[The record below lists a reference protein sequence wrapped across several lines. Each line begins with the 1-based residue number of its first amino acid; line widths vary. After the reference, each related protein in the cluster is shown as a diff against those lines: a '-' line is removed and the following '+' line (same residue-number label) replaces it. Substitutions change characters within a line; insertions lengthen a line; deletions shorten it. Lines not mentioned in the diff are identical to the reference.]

1 MPFSFL
7 NTVMSWFLKKRIHQ
21 IELFMKYPI
30 EVQNETLTSL
40 INRAKNTEFGKK
52 HDFKSIKNYQTFSNR
67 IPLSDYENFYN
78 LINRSIK
85 GEQNIF
91 WSEPIKWFAQSSGT
105 TNSVSKFIP
114 VSNET
119 LEKCHFQAGKDAL
132 CLYINNNENSN
143 LFSGKSLRLG
153 GSKKLYEN
161 NNHFFG
167 DLSAIMIDNL
177 PIWAEMI
184 STPNNEISLMEKWDE
199 KVEAII
205 ENTINENVT
214 SLAGVPSWMLT
225 LLNNVLEKTKKTNIS
240 EIWGNLEVYF
250 HGGVNF
256 NPYRQEFK
264 KILSNDM
271 QFYETYNASEGF
283 FAIQDLN
290 NSNELLLMLDY
301 GIYYEFI
308 EMDSYGLLN
317 QKVINLSE
325 VKKNINYAIVIST
338 NSGLWRYKIGDTI
351 KFTSI
356 SPYRIQISG
365 RTKSFINAFG
375 EELIIENAEKALT
388 KTLLSHKLNIVEY
401 TVAPFYMNKKK
412 SGHHQW
418 LIEFKNPPKNLLAFK
433 KDLDFNLQKTNSD
446 YKSKRFKNITMSEI
460 EIIVARKNLF
470 YDWLKKNKK
479 LGGQNK
485 VPRLCNDRKLIEKLL
500 KLKGE
505 KLSDYKIST
514 SKLLSALETLAILF
528 LVSPFIALSHFL
540 FDSPD

>member
-40 INRAKNTEFGKK
+40 LNRAKNTEFGKK

-132 CLYINNNENSN
+132 CLYINNNKNSN

-225 LLNNVLEKTKKTNIS
+225 LLNNVLEKTKKTNIF

-365 RTKSFINAFG
+365 RTKNFINAFG

-433 KDLDFNLQKTNSD
+433 KDLDVNLQKTNSD

-470 YDWLKKNKK
+470 YDWMKKNKK

-485 VPRLCNDRKLIEKLL
+485 VPRLCNDRKLIEELL
-500 KLKGE
+500 K
-505 KLSDYKIST
+505 I
-514 SKLLSALETLAILF
+514 I
-528 LVSPFIALSHFL
+528 
-540 FDSPD
+540 

>member
-1 MPFSFL
+1 
-7 NTVMSWFLKKRIHQ
+7 
-21 IELFMKYPI
+21 
-30 EVQNETLTSL
+30 
-40 INRAKNTEFGKK
+40 
-52 HDFKSIKNYQTFSNR
+52 
-67 IPLSDYENFYN
+67 
-78 LINRSIK
+78 
-85 GEQNIF
+85 
-91 WSEPIKWFAQSSGT
+91 
-105 TNSVSKFIP
+105 
-114 VSNET
+114 
-119 LEKCHFQAGKDAL
+119 
-132 CLYINNNENSN
+132 
-143 LFSGKSLRLG
+143 
-153 GSKKLYEN
+153 
-161 NNHFFG
+161 
-167 DLSAIMIDNL
+167 
-177 PIWAEMI
+177 
-184 STPNNEISLMEKWDE
+184 MEKWDE

-485 VPRLCNDRKLIEKLL
+485 VPRLCNDRKLIEELL
-500 KLKGE
+500 KL
-505 KLSDYKIST
+505 I
-514 SKLLSALETLAILF
+514 
-528 LVSPFIALSHFL
+528 
-540 FDSPD
+540 